1 MSTLGAKNTIDYNIK
16 LEFKHKIR
24 FTKGSFLAENS
35 LIADTLETNGHAKVL
50 VFAEECKRDEK
61 VLRAAWDAVEE
72 DKIDRHSYVFAIG
85 GGAFLDVI
93 GFATATAHRGCRFV
107 RFPTTTLSQD
117 DSGVGVKNGI
127 NAYGK
132 KNWIGTFNVP
142 YAVINDFDFLYTQN
156 EHVCRSGLVEAI
168 KVALVRDVS
177 FFNWM
182 EDNAQLL
189 SQLRPAVLEEA
200 VERSAILH
208 AEHIAQGGDPFE
220 SGSSRPLDYG
230 HWAAHKLEQLTHF
243 ELSHA
248 DAVAVGVALDTVYS
262 WRLGWLT
269 EEKAVKV
276 IELLKSLNMPIWH
289 EGLEMKDSLNQR
301 RVFAGIEEF
310 REHLGGILTVM
321 MLEDLGKGKDVH
333 ELDTDQLEWAM
344 DWLRNYQ
351 SEKISS

>member
-1 MSTLGAKNTIDYNIK
+1 
-16 LEFKHKIR
+16 
-24 FTKGSFLAENS
+24 
-35 LIADTLETNGHAKVL
+35 
-50 VFAEECKRDEK
+50 
-61 VLRAAWDAVEE
+61 
-72 DKIDRHSYVFAIG
+72 
-85 GGAFLDVI
+85 
-93 GFATATAHRGCRFV
+93 
-107 RFPTTTLSQD
+107 
-117 DSGVGVKNGI
+117 
-127 NAYGK
+127 
-132 KNWIGTFNVP
+132 
-142 YAVINDFDFLYTQN
+142 
-156 EHVCRSGLVEAI
+156 
-168 KVALVRDVS
+168 VRDVS